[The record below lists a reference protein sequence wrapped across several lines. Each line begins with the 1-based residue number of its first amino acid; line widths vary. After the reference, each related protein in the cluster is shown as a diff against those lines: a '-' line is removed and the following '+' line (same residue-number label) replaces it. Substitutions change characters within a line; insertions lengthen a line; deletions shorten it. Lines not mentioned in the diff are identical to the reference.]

1 MKKRRPYRE
10 IEKELDEIK
19 ELGEEYFKQLIISSF
34 DMLVLLDENGVQK
47 YVSNSCEKLLGYTPD
62 ELMNIPVIDEMLH
75 PDDREKTR
83 NALQDIIENRSNGGA
98 QYRHKHKNG
107 GWIFLEAFGTN
118 QLANPFIRSVVLNVR
133 DVTERKN
140 IEHDLKVSRER
151 LKDLNAT
158 KDRLFSVIGHDLR
171 SPLSSIAGFS
181 ALLVDRLHS
190 QNLKDVEEYA
200 TIIRDSSK
208 RAMDL
213 LTNLL
218 EWSRTQAGKI
228 EFNPEYLELVSII
241 DAETDLFND
250 AAQQKNITF
259 QFDLPHNLYVYADR
273 VMISSVIRNL
283 VSNALKFTYPEGT
296 ISIHAE
302 RDEKEILLTVT
313 DDGMGMSDE
322 KAGNL
327 FRIDRNNSSPGTD
340 NEQGTGLGL
349 LLCKEFIEMHEG
361 KIWAEPAVEQ
371 GSVFK
376 FTIPVRKTTDN

>member
-1 MKKRRPYRE
+1 MKKRRTYRE

-19 ELGEEYFKQLIISSF
+19 ELGEEYFKQLIVSSF

-75 PDDREKTR
+75 PDDRVKTR

-107 GWIFLEAFGTN
+107 DWIYLEAFGTN

-349 LLCKEFIEMHEG
+349 LLCKEFIEMHGG

-376 FTIPVRKTTDN
+376 FTIPVREITNN

>member
-1 MKKRRPYRE
+1 MKKRRTYRE

-34 DMLVLLDENGVQK
+34 DMMVLLDENGVQK
-47 YVSNSCEKLLGYTPD
+47 YVSNSCEKLLGYTPE

-107 GWIFLEAFGTN
+107 GWIYLEAFGTN

-133 DVTERKN
+133 DITGRKS

-151 LKDLNAT
+151 LKELNAT
-158 KDRLFSVIGHDLR
+158 KNRLFSVIGHDLR

-181 ALLVDRLHS
+181 ALLVDRLRS
-190 QNLKDVEEYA
+190 QNFKGVEEYA

-241 DAETDLFND
+241 DAETALFND
-250 AAQQKNITF
+250 AAQQKNITV
-259 QFDLPHNLYVYADR
+259 QFDLPHNLSVCADR
-273 VMISSVIRNL
+273 IMISSVIRNL

-302 RDEKEILLTVT
+302 RDEKELLVTVT
-313 DDGMGMSDE
+313 DDGMGMPDE
-322 KAGNL
+322 TAGNL
-327 FRIDRNNSSPGTD
+327 FCIDRSSSSPGTG

-349 LLCKEFIEMHEG
+349 LLCKEFIEMHGG
-361 KIWAEPAVEQ
+361 KIWAEPAEDQ

-376 FTIPVRKTTDN
+376 FTIPVREITDK

>member
-302 RDEKEILLTVT
+302 RDEKRDTVNCHRRWH
-313 DDGMGMSDE
+313 GYVG
-322 KAGNL
+322 
-327 FRIDRNNSSPGTD
+327 
-340 NEQGTGLGL
+340 
-349 LLCKEFIEMHEG
+349 
-361 KIWAEPAVEQ
+361 
-371 GSVFK
+371 
-376 FTIPVRKTTDN
+376 